1 MPLISWKEVYET
13 GIVALDKEH
22 QELVRQINLLCD
34 AIRDKRGDE
43 LLDETLTALVD
54 YTEEH
59 FQHEEKLMQEYG
71 FPGLA
76 AHQQIHQQLRDT
88 VREMKQKHAAGTEGL
103 AQELYKF
110 LRGWLI
116 GHIVE
121 VDKQYGAFLESR
133 GGRFVN

>member
-1 MPLISWKEVYET
+1 
-13 GIVALDKEH
+13 
-22 QELVRQINLLCD
+22 
-34 AIRDKRGDE
+34 
-43 LLDETLTALVD
+43 
-54 YTEEH
+54 
-59 FQHEEKLMQEYG
+59 
-71 FPGLA
+71 
-76 AHQQIHQQLRDT
+76 
-88 VREMKQKHAAGTEGL
+88 MKQKHAAGTEGL